1 MISVCFY
8 CILPTNDCQL
18 NLRYPHTTLTMHL
31 NSHGNSRKTEQI
43 LQTHASLVL
52 AVVQTIHNPEL
63 KPHLEQVLQQSA
75 QNGWQD
81 LVSVI
86 NKIVAGN
93 RDQALVNGLDEEDA
107 VIVDSILR
115 GLQDPKTLPKTE
127 QTGDAT
133 QAAPMFA
140 RLIDEAR
147 RGNHNSLSILGAM
160 AEQMS
165 NAGGDMASLSAV
177 LKDMIDGERNVD
189 KLCTRMG
196 PQGESLIT
204 QILSELAKLDLH

>member
-1 MISVCFY
+1 M
-8 CILPTNDCQL
+8 PAPD
-18 NLRYPHTTLTMHL
+18 
-31 NSHGNSRKTEQI
+31 KKEQI
-43 LQTHASLVL
+43 VQLHSSLII
-52 AVVQTIHNPEL
+52 AVVQTIHNQEL
-63 KPHLEQVLQQSA
+63 KPHLDQVLQQSA

-81 LVSVI
+81 LVNVI

-93 RDQALVNGLDEEDA
+93 RDQALVNGLDDEDA
-107 VIVDSILR
+107 IIVDSILR
-115 GLQDPKTLPKTE
+115 GLQDPETLPKTE
-127 QTGDAT
+127 QAGDAS

-147 RGNHNSLSILGAM
+147 RGNHNSLSMLGSM

-165 NAGGDMASLSAV
+165 QAGGDMASFSAII
-177 LKDMIDGERNVD
+177 KDMIDGERDVD

-196 PQGESLIT
+196 AQGESLIT

>member
-1 MISVCFY
+1 M
-8 CILPTNDCQL
+8 PAPEKN
-18 NLRYPHTTLTMHL
+18 
-31 NSHGNSRKTEQI
+31 EQI
-43 LQTHASLVL
+43 VQTHSSLIL
-52 AVVQTIHNPEL
+52 AVVQTIHNKDL
-63 KPHLEQVLQQSA
+63 KPHLDQVLQQSA
-75 QNGWQD
+75 QNGWQN
-81 LVSVI
+81 LVDVI

-93 RDQALVNGLDEEDA
+93 RDQALANGLDDEDA
-107 VIVDSILR
+107 VIIDSILR
-115 GLQDPKTLPKTE
+115 GLQDPETLPKIE
-127 QTGDAT
+127 QAGDAT

-147 RGNHNSLSILGAM
+147 RGNHNSLSILGSM

-165 NAGGDMASLSAV
+165 VAGGDLASLSAV
-177 LKDMIDGERNVD
+177 LKNMVDGERDVD

>member
-1 MISVCFY
+1 M
-8 CILPTNDCQL
+8 PAPD
-18 NLRYPHTTLTMHL
+18 
-31 NSHGNSRKTEQI
+31 KKEQI
-43 LQTHASLVL
+43 IQTHSSLIL

-63 KPHLEQVLQQSA
+63 RPHLDQVLQQSA
-75 QNGWQD
+75 QNGWQS
-81 LVSVI
+81 LVDAI
-86 NKIVAGN
+86 KKILAGS
-93 RDQALVNGLDEEDA
+93 REQSLVNGLDDEDA
-107 VIVDSILR
+107 IIIDSILR
-115 GLQDPKTLPKTE
+115 GLQDPTTLPKTE
-127 QTGDAT
+127 QSGDAS

-147 RGNHNSLSILGAM
+147 RGNTNSLSILGSM
-160 AEQMS
+160 AEQMV

-204 QILSELAKLDLH
+204 QILSELAKLDRH

>member
-1 MISVCFY
+1 MSA
-8 CILPTNDCQL
+8 PEKN
-18 NLRYPHTTLTMHL
+18 
-31 NSHGNSRKTEQI
+31 EQI
-43 LQTHASLVL
+43 LQTHASLIL

-63 KPHLEQVLQQSA
+63 KQHLDQVLQQSA
-75 QNGWQD
+75 ENGWQA
-81 LVSVI
+81 LVNVI
-86 NKIVAGN
+86 NKILAGN
-93 RDQALVNGLDEEDA
+93 RDQALINGLDEEDA
-107 VIVDSILR
+107 IIVDSILR
-115 GLQDPKTLPKTE
+115 GLQDPETLPKTE

-147 RGNHNSLSILGAM
+147 RGNHNSLSILGSM

-165 NAGGDMASLSAV
+165 KAGGDMASLSAV
-177 LKDMIDGERNVD
+177 LKDMIDGERDVD

>member
-1 MISVCFY
+1 MALSEKA
-8 CILPTNDCQL
+8 D
-18 NLRYPHTTLTMHL
+18 
-31 NSHGNSRKTEQI
+31 QI

-81 LVSVI
+81 LVNVI
-86 NKIVAGN
+86 NKIVAGS
-93 RDQALVNGLDEEDA
+93 RDQSLVNGLDEEDA

-115 GLQDPKTLPKTE
+115 GLQNPASLPKTE
-127 QTGDAT
+127 QAGDAT

-165 NAGGDMASLSAV
+165 KAGGDMASLSAV

>member
-1 MISVCFY
+1 MAT
-8 CILPTNDCQL
+8 PE
-18 NLRYPHTTLTMHL
+18 
-31 NSHGNSRKTEQI
+31 KTEQI

-63 KPHLEQVLQQSA
+63 KPHLDQVLQQSA

-107 VIVDSILR
+107 VIIDSILR

-127 QTGDAT
+127 QAGDAT

-147 RGNHNSLSILGAM
+147 RGNHNSLSILGSM

-177 LKDMIDGERNVD
+177 LKDMVDGERDVD

>member
-1 MISVCFY
+1 M
-8 CILPTNDCQL
+8 PAPDKNQ
-18 NLRYPHTTLTMHL
+18 
-31 NSHGNSRKTEQI
+31 QI
-43 LQTHASLVL
+43 LQLHSSLIL
-52 AVVQTIHNPEL
+52 AVVQTIHNQEF
-63 KPHLEQVLQQSA
+63 KPHLDQVLQQSA

-81 LVSVI
+81 LVNVI

-93 RDQALVNGLDEEDA
+93 RDQSLVKGLDDEDA
-107 VIVDSILR
+107 VIVDCILR
-115 GLQDPKTLPKTE
+115 GLQDPETLPKVE
-127 QTGDAT
+127 QSGDAS

-147 RGNHNSLSILGAM
+147 RGNHNSLSMLASM

-165 NAGGDMASLSAV
+165 QAGGDMASLSAI
-177 LKDMIDGERNVD
+177 LKDMIDGERDVD

-204 QILSELAKLDLH
+204 AILSELAKLDLH